1 MRLDA
6 LVFLTNR
13 KLFANS
19 FLSDMAQWYFI
30 PTGNFSPMV
39 SHTAWHRFIS
49 SQQETSQKNFSPE
62 G

>member
-6 LVFLTNR
+6 LVLLTNR

-39 SHTAWHRFIS
+39 SHT
-49 SQQETSQKNFSPE
+49 T
-62 G
+62 